1 MSVAALEK
9 HRQDLGRLWSAA
21 SRDLEGVAFAV
32 RRLDVA
38 EARELLKVALPD
50 LMDPF
55 LGAASDM
62 SAVLLEELYRIT
74 ANVPA
79 SAYLPNAAKVDRMA
93 RWAVAPMVDASLES
107 TVLSRVAGAS
117 ERMLYDAARLTVSR
131 GVISNYLARKNRRY
145 GDVTRDE
152 VGSIVKFQRFPAVG
166 ACDFCK
172 MLASRGAV
180 YRTEGSAGGVVG
192 RGSSRTGLDASGA
205 RLSGGIGGG
214 AKARGKQQVGSN
226 YHDACR
232 CLVQP
237 VIAGT
242 EVAAYASEVE
252 KRYWGIYSGAFTDEA
267 GEALASDAD
276 IMARW
281 RELESQKL
289 PA

>member
-1 MSVAALEK
+1 MSVAALEQ
-9 HRQDLGRLWSAA
+9 HRRDLGRLWAAA
-21 SRDLEGVAFAV
+21 SRDLGTVAFAV

-62 SAVLLEELYRIT
+62 SAVLLDELYRIT

-79 SAYLPNAAKVDRMA
+79 SAYLPSAAKVDRMA

-152 VGSIVKFQRFPAVG
+152 AGSIIKFQRFPATG

-192 RGSSRTGLDASGA
+192 RGSARTGFDASGA
-205 RLSGGIGGG
+205 RTSGGIGGG
-214 AKARGKQQVGSN
+214 VKARGKQQLGSN

-267 GEALASDAD
+267 GGTLMSDAD

-281 RELESQKL
+281 RELQSQKL